1 MILQISPLLGVATI
15 TNNLNKE
22 KASAVR
28 LGVWGYQGIFYLTS
42 IKSRTRSSSY
52 LTKTIFWSHS
62 VVCKVNICKF
72 KCVVWCWRPRPGP
85 QEAPGPGLRLGD
97 RGEAGAGG
105 DGNEATA
112 SDLVHIF
119 RHNPSSPSL
128 SSLATREWARASQMD
143 LTGLLAHSN
152 PFIDSRKESKALAPQ
167 TFVKFRAT
175 LNVTF

>member
-1 MILQISPLLGVATI
+1 MRSLMLAAQAWSPG
-15 TNNLNKE
+15 
-22 KASAVR
+22 
-28 LGVWGYQGIFYLTS
+28 GP
-42 IKSRTRSSSY
+42 
-52 LTKTIFWSHS
+52 WSWS
-62 VVCKVNICKF
+62 
-72 KCVVWCWRPRPGP
+72 
-85 QEAPGPGLRLGD
+85 EAGD

-119 RHNPSSPSL
+119 RHHPSSPSL

-167 TFVKFRAT
+167 TFVQFRAT
-175 LNVTF
+175 LNVTFKSFKIF